1 MGYKKRERLHVKDSR
16 FCLVLR
22 RLSLS
27 MWICARSPLALRHQ
41 SLAFRARLCLRRKCE
56 TRRAWG
62 GGRIAVGFLLKINVS
77 ILFSPLL
84 STPTPRRPSLPYKC
98 FHVWWKDVTAGHTF
112 AKEITIYFC
121 QTYQPPPPLPRIPK
135 EQGQERAF
143 WQSWCWS
150 YNGGKCLTS

>member
-22 RLSLS
+22 RLSLDVN
-27 MWICARSPLALRHQ
+27 MREVPACASSPVTCVSRSPLFKTKVRN
-41 SLAFRARLCLRRKCE
+41 STRLRRRQDCS
-56 TRRAWG
+56 R
-62 GGRIAVGFLLKINVS
+62 VSSINQRVD
-77 ILFSPLL
+77 LVLPA
-84 STPTPRRPSLPYKC
+84 TEHANPRRPSLPYKC